1 MRFVVSSPLLRNVL
15 IVDAA
20 FSGASGVTLAAAAA
34 PLAAAF
40 GLPQA
45 LVLGAGVFLMPYAL
59 FVGTLGLWAMLP
71 RGLVWFVVGGNA
83 LWVVESL
90 ATLAQTAPTQLGVA
104 AIIAQATVVAA
115 IAAGQAIGLKQ
126 SSRASRQV

>member
-15 IVDAA
+15 VVDAA
-20 FSGASGVTLAAAAA
+20 FSGASGITLAAAAT

-40 GLPQA
+40 GLPHG

-59 FVGTLGLWAMLP
+59 FVGALGLWAMLP
-71 RGLVWFVVGGNA
+71 RGLVWFVIAGNA

-90 ATLAQTAPTQLGVA
+90 VTLAQTAPTQLGVA
-104 AIIAQATVVAA
+104 AIVSQAVVVAA
-115 IAAGQAIGLKQ
+115 IAAGQRMGLKRSQ
-126 SSRASRQV
+126 LAQVA

>member
-1 MRFVVSSPLLRNVL
+1 MRFVVPSPLLRNVL

-34 PLAAAF
+34 PLAGLT
-40 GLPQA
+40 GLPHA

-59 FVGTLGLWAMLP
+59 FVGSLGLRAMLP
-71 RGLVWFVVGGNA
+71 RGLVWFVVAGNA

-90 ATLAQTAPTQLGVA
+90 VTLAQTAPTQLGVA

-126 SSRASRQV
+126 SSPAPTQA